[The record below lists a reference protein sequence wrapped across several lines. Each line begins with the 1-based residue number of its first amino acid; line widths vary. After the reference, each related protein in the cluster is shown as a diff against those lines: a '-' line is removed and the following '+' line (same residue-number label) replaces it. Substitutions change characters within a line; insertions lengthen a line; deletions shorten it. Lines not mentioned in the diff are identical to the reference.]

1 MGKKIGKR
9 LFNKVV
15 NGNPLVISEDGFLS
29 NGYWAVKKELVEAI
43 LDKDVNL
50 LIDREVSSLVGLLT
64 VEPLMEQEWVLNKN
78 VIERIER
85 QFYFYD
91 NVDLIDAGGFYMLD
105 NVDESIK
112 AKYAI
117 NKLYYDFIQRAVES
131 KGLMKI
137 YAIYET
143 IYLMYDGKKE
153 KYDQGF
159 STVCFVWLPHHS
171 GDLKDLLGACMPIL
185 LNE

>member
-1 MGKKIGKR
+1 MGKKIGKG

-50 LIDREVSSLVGLLT
+50 SIDREVSSFVGLLT
-64 VEPLMEQEWVLNKN
+64 VEPITEREWVNEN

-91 NVDLIDAGGFYMLD
+91 NVNLIDAGGIYMLD

-117 NKLYYDFIQRAVES
+117 DKLYYDFIQRAVEFR
-131 KGLMKI
+131 GLMKI
-137 YAIYET
+137 YAIYRNT
-143 IYLMYDGKKE
+143 YLMYDGKKE

-171 GDLKDLLGACMPIL
+171 CDLKDLLGACMPIL
-185 LNE
+185 LDE